1 LTFVQPANN
10 TLMYQRAMGAP
21 AHSAYEYVLKLY
33 VSGASPN
40 SLRAID
46 NLQHILETHL
56 AGRYHLTIIDVRQDA
71 AIAEQQQIIA
81 LPMLIKDSPL
91 PARRLIGDMSDLRK
105 VLNGLGING

>member
-1 LTFVQPANN
+1 
-10 TLMYQRAMGAP
+10 MGKHP
-21 AHSAYEYVLKLY
+21 HSADDYILKLY

-56 AGRYHLTIIDVRQDA
+56 AGKYQLTIIDVRQDA
-71 AIAEQQQIIA
+71 AVAEQQQIIA
-81 LPMLIKDSPL
+81 LPMLIKASPL
-91 PARRLIGDMSDLRK
+91 PERRLIGDMSDLRK